1 MLHTVCRAFF
11 LSIVP
16 YLLQAQFVINSPQ
29 TRSVVQ
35 RDGANRA
42 QLRIAGTAPNSAAT
56 IEARLIPMILGQG
69 TPLDWTLIATV
80 TKNRT
85 FNGTLAAL
93 GGWYRVEIRAK
104 AAATVVADTA
114 VNRVGVGEVFVIA
127 GQSNAQGIPQAVV
140 PAATDDRVSCIDLFQ
155 RDQIDPQ
162 VFPLLFSHLSAGTNI
177 GPSNSPH
184 LWGVLGDSLAKR
196 LNVPILFLGAA
207 QGGSNSTEWK
217 YSTAATPNVLP
228 YQRVSATLSFYVSR
242 LGMRAVLWHQ
252 GESDSGVSEQTYFDN
267 LSSIISKTRQQL
279 TYSRLAW
286 LVSRASYISGTTN
299 SDVIRA
305 QNRLSAEVSE
315 VYAGPATDGLTGTD
329 NRSDNI
335 HFSGQG
341 LVRAA
346 NLWNQSLTDRFFS
359 VSRPFIPATD
369 TTQTDGGWQPLASGN
384 LFSSLQRVGYRYE
397 PTSHLFTLL
406 VGATAPVEGR
416 LERLDRNDFADTT
429 WIRLTSIAATGTT
442 DPSWNDFGYIRF
454 YQPTSPGLADVPSG
468 QYRLSVRPVGNTGP
482 GYRLETVLHDFRNTL
497 FIGNDLAP
505 APPLIQQA
513 DLSLGLQIDR
523 RVVSVGQVVTQQLL
537 ITNKGP
543 QSATGVRIQSQL
555 PAGLS
560 FTDSLASS
568 VTVLNGLLTARVD
581 SLPPYKSRK
590 VLVRTVVN
598 APGSYVLAAQITA
611 SNQFDPNS
619 QPGTGTTDGQDD
631 RATVDLRTLD
641 NDSTRH
647 TSVDTDS
654 RVLPAVIINQP
665 SAELTKADLS
675 LALQTSSLVVAPGA
689 SLTVVCAVTNGG
701 GLAATSIQVQFLLP
715 TNWQLVSAT
724 DLISSGQTLTG
735 KLAKLPAGAT
745 ALMTLVVRAGATTGR
760 PELSAQI
767 ASVDQ
772 ADPDSTPGNG
782 YHRGEDDEATILLR
796 MP

>member
-1 MLHTVCRAFF
+1 MIRTFYQAFF
-11 LSIVP
+11 LSILP

-42 QLRIAGTAPNSAAT
+42 QLRIAGTAPNSATT
-56 IEARLIPMILGQG
+56 IEARLIPMVIGQG

-127 GQSNAQGIPQAVV
+127 GQSNAQGIPQTVV

-177 GPSNSPH
+177 GPSNSPY
-184 LWGVLGDSLAKR
+184 LWSILGDSLAKR

-217 YSTAATPNVLP
+217 NGAASTPNVLP

-279 TYSRLAW
+279 NHSRLAW
-286 LVSRASYISGTTN
+286 LVSRASYIYGVTN
-299 SDVIRA
+299 NQVISA
-305 QNRLSAEVSE
+305 QNRLSTEVSD

-329 NRSDNI
+329 NRADNV

-341 LVRAA
+341 LVRVA
-346 NLWNQSLTDRFFS
+346 NLWNQSLTDGFFNG
-359 VSRPFIPATD
+359 SRPFIPLADTIRTD
-369 TTQTDGGWQPLASGN
+369 AGWQPVSSGN
-384 LFSSLQRVGYRYE
+384 PFSSLQRVGYRYE
-397 PTSHLFTLL
+397 SSSHFFALL

-416 LERLDRNDFADTT
+416 LERLDGTDFADTY
-429 WIRLTSIAATGTT
+429 WTT
-442 DPSWNDFGYIRF
+442 LIPTADAGNSSTDFIDYSYLRF
-454 YQPTSPGLADVPSG
+454 YIPISPGVGGVPPG
-468 QYRLSVRPVGNTGP
+468 RYRLSVRPVGDTGL

-497 FIGNDLAP
+497 FIGNEP
-505 APPLIQQA
+505 TPSVVQQA
-513 DLSLGLQIDR
+513 DLSVAMQTDR
-523 RVVSVGQVVTQQLL
+523 RVASVGQSITYRLL

-543 QSATGVRIQSQL
+543 LSATGVRLQSRL

-560 FTDSLASS
+560 FINSPQTS
-568 VTVLNGLLTARVD
+568 VTALNGIIVAAFGAI
-581 SLPPYKSRK
+581 PPYTTES
-590 VLVRTVVN
+590 VTIRTAVT
-598 APGSYVLAAQITA
+598 APGQYIAAVELAAT
-611 SNQFDPNS
+611 NQFDPNS
-619 QPGTGTTDGQDD
+619 QPGTGTADGEDD
-631 RATVDLRTLD
+631 MATIDFRT
-641 NDSTRH
+641 NEGNSVRH
-647 TSVDTDS
+647 ESPNPNG
-654 RVLPAVIINQP
+654 RILPAVLLNQP
-665 SAELTKADLS
+665 TPVPNKADLS
-675 LALQTSSLVVAPGA
+675 LALYTSRCVVASGA
-689 SLTVVCAVTNGG
+689 SLTAVCAVNNKG
-701 GLAATSIQVQFLLP
+701 GLAATNVNVQVVLP
-715 TNWQLVSAT
+715 TGWQLASTNGFTV
-724 DLISSGQTLTG
+724 SGQTITAR
-735 KLAKLPAGAT
+735 LAQVPAGIT
-745 ALMTLVVRAGATTGR
+745 ILLPLVVRAGSTTNR
-760 PELSAQI
+760 AQLFAQI
-767 ASVDQ
+767 ARVDQ

-782 YHRGEDDEATILLR
+782 FTRGEDDESTADVR
-796 MP
+796 VP